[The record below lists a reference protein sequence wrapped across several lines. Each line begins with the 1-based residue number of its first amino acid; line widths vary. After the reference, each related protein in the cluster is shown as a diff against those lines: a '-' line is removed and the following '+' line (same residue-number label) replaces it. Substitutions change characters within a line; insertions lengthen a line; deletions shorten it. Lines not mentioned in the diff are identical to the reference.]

1 MKFMLENPSFTNGP
15 VEIDNKQAV
24 KQITAYINKPIILG
38 DEILIV
44 VDGLPLKLQWIDIK
58 DDEYKF
64 INVRLKRCE
73 QCPFMN
79 YRKLDQGEFKI
90 LKPKEKK

>member
-15 VEIDNKQAV
+15 VEIDNKQAA

-38 DEILIV
+38 DEILLVIG
-44 VDGLPLKLQWIDIK
+44 GLPLKLQWIDIK

-64 INVRLKRCE
+64 KNVKLKR
-73 QCPFMN
+73 
-79 YRKLDQGEFKI
+79 
-90 LKPKEKK
+90 

>member
-44 VDGLPLKLQWIDIK
+44 VDGLPLKLQ
-58 DDEYKF
+58 
-64 INVRLKRCE
+64 
-73 QCPFMN
+73 
-79 YRKLDQGEFKI
+79 
-90 LKPKEKK
+90 

>member
-44 VDGLPLKLQWIDIK
+44 VDGLPLKLQCNNIK
-58 DDEYKF
+58 NEEYKF
-64 INVRLKRCE
+64 KNEKIKR
-73 QCPFMN
+73 
-79 YRKLDQGEFKI
+79 
-90 LKPKEKK
+90 